1 MEVRNHM
8 EVSGDGGG
16 TKFIES
22 GVGRANGYRRDIS
35 TNGRCIRLGVVVR
48 SGWDAPQEQRQKR
61 RGALALKTSA
71 IHQCGPKRIGANGND
86 SSEGHQI
93 EGGFMKPSK
102 EGTKFI
108 ESGVGRANG
117 YRRDTTTNGR
127 CIGSE
132 HKQRATG
139 NDHQSST
146 KYAIGVGGGG
156 GGRNP
161 TGLRKTT
168 TLGSGTGSSKAYT
181 GSGLGKHFAPMA
193 SQQNPT
199 TMAAAMK
206 GMARSAK
213 RPK

>member
-1 MEVRNHM
+1 M
-8 EVSGDGGG
+8 G
-16 TKFIES
+16 TTAVKGIRGES
-22 GVGRANGYRRDIS
+22 RGVF
-35 TNGRCIRLGVVVR
+35 
-48 SGWDAPQEQRQKR
+48 
-61 RGALALKTSA
+61 LA
-71 IHQCGPKRIGANGND
+71 GND
-86 SSEGHQI
+86 SGETDGAS
-93 EGGFMKPSK
+93 
-102 EGTKFI
+102 
-108 ESGVGRANG
+108 
-117 YRRDTTTNGR
+117 
-127 CIGSE
+127 GSE

-168 TLGSGTGSSKAYT
+168 TLGSGTGSSKAYI